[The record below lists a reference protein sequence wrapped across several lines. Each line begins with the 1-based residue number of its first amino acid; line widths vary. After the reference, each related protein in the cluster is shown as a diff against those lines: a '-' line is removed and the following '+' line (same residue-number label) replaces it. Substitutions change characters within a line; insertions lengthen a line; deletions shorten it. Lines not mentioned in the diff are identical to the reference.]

1 MASYPNESV
10 LWAKCNA
17 CMISLTYPG
26 CVHFVIWPGYVVKSF
41 RHLSVLN
48 VFCIVYMSD
57 FVVLKIMTLQPLFF
71 YFENWWDELCGSVVW
86 LPVWLDLLC
95 AYGCG
100 WSPLLSKI
108 DLVCVLH
115 RAEWRAASGPLLKC
129 AVVQAAGN
137 TSIIKNGLNQLWL
150 LCQSSGNLDVTVASP
165 HYSVHQLSW
174 KGILFSPLTVIT
186 VTATVKL
193 R

>member
-1 MASYPNESV
+1 
-10 LWAKCNA
+10 
-17 CMISLTYPG
+17 MISLTYPG

-48 VFCIVYMSD
+48 VFCIVHMSD
-57 FVVLKIMTLQPLFF
+57 FVVLKIMNLQRFF
-71 YFENWWDELCGSVVW
+71 SYFGNWRDALCDTVVW
-86 LPVWLDLLC
+86 LPLWLDLLC

-108 DLVCVLH
+108 DLVCVL
-115 RAEWRAASGPLLKC
+115 RGAKSCLWAAAEMHCGA
-129 AVVQAAGN
+129 AAGN

-150 LCQSSGNLDVTVASP
+150 SCRPSGNLDVTVASP
-165 HYSVHQLSW
+165 HYSVHQLSR